1 MEYATHKHLY
11 NALSGVGI
19 IVGKHTGKLL
29 YIGVRNKYCA
39 AIKTQKKTNHV
50 CFKNWE
56 ETSASMESDIIV
68 EGFKL
73 AEQQHGVRY
82 TKFIGDGDSSALAR
96 LQQDIKVWG
105 VT

>member
-1 MEYATHKHLY
+1 
-11 NALSGVGI
+11 
-19 IVGKHTGKLL
+19 
-29 YIGVRNKYCA
+29 
-39 AIKTQKKTNHV
+39 
-50 CFKNWE
+50 
-56 ETSASMESDIIV
+56 MESDITV

-82 TKFIGDGDSSALAR
+82 TKFIGDGDSSALVR